1 MNYSLPSSSSRL
13 RSFSRHAKVYKPE
26 ELKGDAQVVP
36 EVEVL
41 LHVDHVVEAVFVFP
55 LNHVQDFQ
63 LHQSL
68 VVEPANRHSDIRSSV
83 IFVKKTEKKKN
94 LIKHLTL
101 SSLTFQTT
109 VNFTVFCSIFNL
121 VFAQTLSVSGMYVL
135 NVFFMND
142 IYI

>member
-26 ELKGDAQVVP
+26 ELEGDAQVVP

-41 LHVDHVVEAVFVFP
+41 LHVDHVVEAVLVFP

-109 VNFTVFCSIFNL
+109 VNFTVFCSIFSL
-121 VFAQTLSVSGMYVL
+121 VFAQTLSVSGMYC
-135 NVFFMND
+135 MS
-142 IYI
+142 